1 METVAD
7 GDSRK
12 KRWAERATDACGM
25 SGPSPPPRSPGSRLV
40 GPDGDCEPPPP
51 CKGTPRAEDVGS
63 GWLPLAAAPRRS
75 LSRTLPLLCV
85 VERGEWALGA
95 EGPGPG
101 EHVEFALVPREAP
114 FARLPEAA
122 LLALGYSPSTA
133 THASGQLRVG
143 VWKPLPLGCVS
154 DAAEATV
161 GEMLHDVFHVLTL
174 YIRLHCCPGLE
185 DLPPGQW
192 THANVRCA
200 LQRLLR
206 DSNQSALAKE
216 CPLSQSMISSIING
230 TYYASISST
239 KCYEFGQWYKQRK
252 ALKAPSDSEPFLPG
266 PDEAKGPSQ
275 ATHAPSRLP
284 EPEAAAPVP
293 HLPATTATFPLPP
306 APMGGLPAQFGT
318 AHQFGTPRFMGQQQ
332 QQVMVGA
339 AVAVAGERGSR
350 PPGEAFVG
358 QVTAP
363 PHPQLA
369 EGLAVKQE
377 PGTDVRPDIYRRV
390 REELKRASVSQAV
403 FARVAFNRT
412 QVRGA
417 GGGGCAVRERPGVS
431 HAWVTW
437 VTWVVASSAR
447 ALRIPMLGHC
457 SGSAAKIHH
466 AAPRCSHV
474 YAALPR
480 LTRTDQ
486 RGEVWSNN
494 RNSLSCMRR
503 PSSSSGLTDGS
514 KYTLPPT
521 GRLCPLCRTRLVPFV
536 DGCHWEVPWVRPHR
550 STGTFESCRGVRASV
565 VRLKLLPLTRGV
577 SLPGQRFATGGARPC
592 SPASLPAARARQGLL
607 SEILRK
613 EEEPGTASQSLLV
626 NLRAMQ
632 GFLDLGEADRDL
644 LYLRER
650 ERAGAAGGACGGG
663 AVTLMVPPPPPY
675 ASATAAAAWQGRAY
689 SPQARAPEPLLKAE
703 EGGGGCG
710 GAGGAGGAVT
720 AAIYDEIQQEM
731 KRAKVSQAL
740 FAKVAVMKS
749 QGWLCELLRWKET
762 PTLENR
768 TLWENLGTIQRFL
781 ALPRAERDAAYQEE
795 MGAPA
800 PPHHQPHPHLHPH
813 HHHHHHHPPLHL
825 HHQQHLQHHHHQ
837 QQAGLPANHL
847 HLQHACQPVQQSQ
860 PCGAGGGG
868 AQMGP
873 SVSLD
878 ASIQQAVNQVLSSK
892 PATASLDSSSS
903 SLTSLPP
910 ASSSSSSVPS
920 SLPTS
925 AIAAAPPSE
934 EARPDAEPGEAATGI
949 SDEALAILQSFVQ
962 DVGPYPD
969 TEAVHTLAAQLGL
982 ARATVT
988 AFFREQRLRARH
1000 LRSRAQQ
1007 QLPHHRH
1014 PGVPER
1020 CREAAALAV
1029 ARSPCGARADER
1041 GRRPYAGGAGGGAPV
1056 SAGEDFAAFAVKGEE
1071 IGNGEEAEE
1080 EEEEPAPGLG
1090 EEGVGGDF
1098 FANHGSASS
1107 LEGDCKH
1114 FPAGTLNN
1122 GGVLG
1127 RSARDRPAL
1136 LDESESTCMS
1146 E

>member
-1 METVAD
+1 MLVMVAVMVQQPESDGEGSPPWLSLSRAD

-12 KRWAERATDACGM
+12 RQRWAERATGACGM

-40 GPDGDCEPPPP
+40 GPDGDREPPPP
-51 CKGTPRAEDVGS
+51 CKGTPRAEDVGG
-63 GWLPLAAAPRRS
+63 GWPPLGPPLAAAPRGS
-75 LSRTLPLLCV
+75 SSRTLPLLCV

-161 GEMLHDVFHVLTL
+161 GELLHDVFHVLTL

-239 KCYEFGQWYKQRK
+239 KCYEFGQWYKQRQ
-252 ALKAPSDSEPFLPG
+252 ALKGERLRVDRECRQCTCVYLKTVEPCLPG
-266 PDEAKGPSQ
+266 PDEVKGPSQ
-275 ATHAPSRLP
+275 GTHAPSRLS

-293 HLPATTATFPLPP
+293 QLPTTTATFPLPP
-306 APMGGLPAQFGT
+306 APTGGSPARFGT
-318 AHQFGTPRFMGQQQ
+318 AHQFGTPRFVGQQQ
-332 QQVMVGA
+332 QHQQQAMVGA

-412 QVRGA
+412 Q
-417 GGGGCAVRERPGVS
+417 
-431 HAWVTW
+431 
-437 VTWVVASSAR
+437 
-447 ALRIPMLGHC
+447 
-457 SGSAAKIHH
+457 
-466 AAPRCSHV
+466 
-474 YAALPR
+474 
-480 LTRTDQ
+480 
-486 RGEVWSNN
+486 
-494 RNSLSCMRR
+494 
-503 PSSSSGLTDGS
+503 
-514 KYTLPPT
+514 
-521 GRLCPLCRTRLVPFV
+521 
-536 DGCHWEVPWVRPHR
+536 
-550 STGTFESCRGVRASV
+550 
-565 VRLKLLPLTRGV
+565 
-577 SLPGQRFATGGARPC
+577 
-592 SPASLPAARARQGLL
+592 GLL

-650 ERAGAAGGACGGG
+650 ERAGATGGACGGG
-663 AVTLMVPPPPPY
+663 A
-675 ASATAAAAWQGRAY
+675 
-689 SPQARAPEPLLKAE
+689 ARAPEPPLKAE

-710 GAGGAGGAVT
+710 GAGGNGGAVT

-813 HHHHHHHPPLHL
+813 HHHHHHPPLHL

-847 HLQHACQPVQQSQ
+847 HLRHACQPVQQSQ
-860 PCGAGGGG
+860 PCGAGGGGG

-892 PATASLDSSSS
+892 PATAGLDSSSS
-903 SLTSLPP
+903 SPTSLPP
-910 ASSSSSSVPS
+910 ASSCSSSSSSSASS

-934 EARPDAEPGEAATGI
+934 EARPDAEPGEAAAAATGI
-949 SDEALAILQSFVQ
+949 AGEALAILQSFVQ

-982 ARATVT
+982 PRATVT

-1007 QLPHHRH
+1007 PPHHRPP

-1020 CREAAALAV
+1020 CREVAALAA

-1041 GRRPYAGGAGGGAPV
+1041 GWRPYAGGAGGGAPV
-1056 SAGEDFAAFAVKGEE
+1056 GAGEDFAAFVVKGEE
-1071 IGNGEEAEE
+1071 IGNGEE

-1098 FANHGSASS
+1098 FANHGSASG
-1107 LEGDCKH
+1107 LEGDRKH
-1114 FPAGTLNN
+1114 FPPAGTLDN
-1122 GGVLG
+1122 GGVLLG

-1136 LDESESTCMS
+1136 LDESESACMS

>member
-51 CKGTPRAEDVGS
+51 CKGTPRTEDVGS
-63 GWLPLAAAPRRS
+63 EWLPLAAAPRRS

-412 QVRGA
+412 Q
-417 GGGGCAVRERPGVS
+417 
-431 HAWVTW
+431 
-437 VTWVVASSAR
+437 
-447 ALRIPMLGHC
+447 
-457 SGSAAKIHH
+457 
-466 AAPRCSHV
+466 
-474 YAALPR
+474 
-480 LTRTDQ
+480 
-486 RGEVWSNN
+486 
-494 RNSLSCMRR
+494 
-503 PSSSSGLTDGS
+503 
-514 KYTLPPT
+514 
-521 GRLCPLCRTRLVPFV
+521 
-536 DGCHWEVPWVRPHR
+536 
-550 STGTFESCRGVRASV
+550 
-565 VRLKLLPLTRGV
+565 
-577 SLPGQRFATGGARPC
+577 
-592 SPASLPAARARQGLL
+592 GLL

-878 ASIQQAVNQVLSSK
+878 ASIQQQAVNQVLSSK

-910 ASSSSSSVPS
+910 ASSSSSSAPS

>member
-1 METVAD
+1 
-7 GDSRK
+7 
-12 KRWAERATDACGM
+12 M

-40 GPDGDCEPPPP
+40 GPDGDREPPPP
-51 CKGTPRAEDVGS
+51 CKGTPRAEDVGG
-63 GWLPLAAAPRRS
+63 GWPPLGPPLAAAPRGS
-75 LSRTLPLLCV
+75 SSRTLPLLCV

-161 GEMLHDVFHVLTL
+161 GELLHDVFHVLTL

-239 KCYEFGQWYKQRK
+239 KCYEFGQWYKQRQ
-252 ALKAPSDSEPFLPG
+252 ALKAPSDSEPCLPG
-266 PDEAKGPSQ
+266 PDEVKGPSQ
-275 ATHAPSRLP
+275 GTHAPSRLS

-293 HLPATTATFPLPP
+293 QLPTTTATFPLPP
-306 APMGGLPAQFGT
+306 APTGGSPARFGT
-318 AHQFGTPRFMGQQQ
+318 AHQFGTPRFVGQQQ
-332 QQVMVGA
+332 QHQQQAMVGA

-412 QVRGA
+412 Q
-417 GGGGCAVRERPGVS
+417 
-431 HAWVTW
+431 
-437 VTWVVASSAR
+437 
-447 ALRIPMLGHC
+447 
-457 SGSAAKIHH
+457 
-466 AAPRCSHV
+466 
-474 YAALPR
+474 
-480 LTRTDQ
+480 
-486 RGEVWSNN
+486 
-494 RNSLSCMRR
+494 
-503 PSSSSGLTDGS
+503 
-514 KYTLPPT
+514 
-521 GRLCPLCRTRLVPFV
+521 
-536 DGCHWEVPWVRPHR
+536 
-550 STGTFESCRGVRASV
+550 
-565 VRLKLLPLTRGV
+565 
-577 SLPGQRFATGGARPC
+577 
-592 SPASLPAARARQGLL
+592 GLL

-650 ERAGAAGGACGGG
+650 ERAGATGGACGGG
-663 AVTLMVPPPPPY
+663 AVTLTAPPPPPAY
-675 ASATAAAAWQGRAY
+675 ASAAAAAAWQGRAY
-689 SPQARAPEPLLKAE
+689 SPQARAPEPPLKAE

-710 GAGGAGGAVT
+710 GAGGNGGAVT

-813 HHHHHHHPPLHL
+813 HHHHHHPPLHL

-847 HLQHACQPVQQSQ
+847 HLRHACQPVQQSQ
-860 PCGAGGGG
+860 PCGAGGGGG

-892 PATASLDSSSS
+892 PATAGLDSSSS
-903 SLTSLPP
+903 SPTSLPP
-910 ASSSSSSVPS
+910 ASSCSSSSSSSASS

-934 EARPDAEPGEAATGI
+934 EARPDAEPGEAAAAATGI
-949 SDEALAILQSFVQ
+949 AGEALAILQSFVQ

-982 ARATVT
+982 PRATVT

-1007 QLPHHRH
+1007 PPHHRPPPRRAGAV
-1014 PGVPER
+1014 PG
-1020 CREAAALAV
+1020 
-1029 ARSPCGARADER
+1029 G
-1041 GRRPYAGGAGGGAPV
+1041 GGAGGGAVAVRRPRRRTGLAPV
-1056 SAGEDFAAFAVKGEE
+1056 RGGRGGGRAGRRRRGLCGVRRQGRGDRQWRGGGGGTGARAGRGRGRRRLLRKPRQRQRSGGRPQTLPPRGHARQRRRPPRQEREGQAGAAGRERECVHV
-1071 IGNGEEAEE
+1071 
-1080 EEEEPAPGLG
+1080 
-1090 EEGVGGDF
+1090 GVTV
-1098 FANHGSASS
+1098 AHGSAGAAGDAERPEVPGGLAARPPSP
-1107 LEGDCKH
+1107 LEPRSGES
-1114 FPAGTLNN
+1114 PRGTDLY
-1122 GGVLG
+1122 LI
-1127 RSARDRPAL
+1127 S
-1136 LDESESTCMS
+1136 
-1146 E
+1146 